1 MIPKVAKMRF
11 LTQMD
16 ILSFFLRRKEF
27 AKGAERGRTRRN
39 SICEDEASSYKRE
52 QRISVKLLEE
62 RNEMAR
68 LKGEASLSLA
78 PVVVPVLL

>member
-1 MIPKVAKMRF
+1 M
-11 LTQMD
+11 
-16 ILSFFLRRKEF
+16 
-27 AKGAERGRTRRN
+27 
-39 SICEDEASSYKRE
+39 
-52 QRISVKLLEE
+52 KLLEE